1 MTETSHAE
9 SEWQPIAVDSSVQ
22 NRAHDALVEMVDDPH
37 HVGDF
42 VVATQAAENVVDLRF
57 ASHIT
62 GYEGWQWSITLY
74 HDVEADRW
82 TIDESCLVP
91 TSEALLAPEW
101 IPWKDRLIPSDISP
115 TDVLGTEPDDNR
127 LEPGANEETLVVA
140 EETSEGVEVSETSTS
155 VDDSTSTSQPHE
167 GHTADSQESRESRE
181 SLAEEERPK
190 DQDSEPSNSDQ
201 SDSDQSDSEISD
213 FRKTVVADEVAEAR
227 EIIEDFELSRSR
239 VLSPLGRAQTADRWY
254 TGPHGPKSLST
265 RAAGEKTCQTCGFF
279 VQIHGELGTMF
290 GVCANKWSQDD
301 GRVVSLDH
309 GCGEHSDIEPPV
321 PSTMWIQPDP
331 AVDDKDDIIIVPR
344 PPRTKPSAEERRIAE
359 ILEEADDVESLDE
372 SSSTEVSEDTA
383 ESVEDAAEDAAED
396 ETVQDTA
403 ESTKEFSEE
412 QSVQIDNSEPAQEIV
427 AVSEQLTEGAEDTE
441 ETEDSEDSAEE
452 EPSAE

>member
-22 NRAHDALVEMVDDPH
+22 NLAHDALVEMADDPH

-42 VVATQAAENVVDLRF
+42 VVATQAAENVVDFRF

-140 EETSEGVEVSETSTS
+140 EETSEGVEVSETSVS
-155 VDDSTSTSQPHE
+155 VDDPTSISQPQE
-167 GHTADSQESRESRE
+167 GHTAESRESSE
-181 SLAEEERPK
+181 SRAEEEQLK
-190 DQDSEPSNSDQ
+190 DQESEASNSDQ
-201 SDSDQSDSEISD
+201 SNSEISD
-213 FRKTVVADEVAEAR
+213 FRKTVVADEVAETR

-279 VQIHGELGTMF
+279 VQIQGELGTMF

-331 AVDDKDDIIIVPR
+331 AVDDEDDIIIVPR

-383 ESVEDAAEDAAED
+383 ESAEDATEN

-412 QSVQIDNSEPAQEIV
+412 QTVQIDNSEPAQEIV

>member
-22 NRAHDALVEMVDDPH
+22 NLAHDALVEMADDPH

-42 VVATQAAENVVDLRF
+42 VVATQAAENVVDFRF

-140 EETSEGVEVSETSTS
+140 EETSEGVEVSETSVS

-190 DQDSEPSNSDQ
+190 DQDSEPSN
-201 SDSDQSDSEISD
+201 SDQSDSEISD

-265 RAAGEKTCQTCGFF
+265 RAAGEKMCQTCGFF

-321 PSTMWIQPDP
+321 PSTMWIQPDS
-331 AVDDKDDIIIVPR
+331 AVDDEDDIIIVSR

-372 SSSTEVSEDTA
+372 SSSTEASEDTA
-383 ESVEDAAEDAAED
+383 ESVEDAAE
-396 ETVQDTA
+396 
-403 ESTKEFSEE
+403 ESAEE

-427 AVSEQLTEGAEDTE
+427 AVSEQLTE
-441 ETEDSEDSAEE
+441 DSEVSAEE